1 MILLKTNLGDI
12 KLELDYENAPETAK
26 NFEQYVREGFY
37 DGLIF
42 HRVIRNFMIQGG
54 GFEPGMTPSRTLGW
68 IENEADNG
76 LSNKTGSSAKARS
89 MATHSATHHV
99 CITVHEQGFLGHS
112 RRHA

>member
-42 HRVIRNFMIQGG
+42 HRRLRAGHDSAQNPRANP
-54 GFEPGMTPSRTLGW
+54 ERSR
-68 IENEADNG
+68 
-76 LSNKTGSSAKARS
+76 
-89 MATHSATHHV
+89 
-99 CITVHEQGFLGHS
+99 
-112 RRHA
+112 